1 MAWMYWC
8 MTAYYHTLNNVV
20 NSFDVVKAGLI
31 SRMNSMRE
39 IELGDTVAPPPT
51 TTSSFTTTAASIRRE
66 KKTKESFNNNNNN
79 NTNDTFGISG
89 GVDATGR
96 TGTGATGYS
105 VNSDTG
111 SVTSQSFSSNDARN
125 AYVIDQLV
133 KRGIIDSSTLEPIE
147 NDFNGR

>member
-89 GVDATGR
+89 GGDATGR
-96 TGTGATGYS
+96 TSTGTTGYS
-105 VNSDTG
+105 VNNDTG